1 MNEIIKNYEQSQ
13 IQQILKS
20 SKVSDFAPGDTV
32 KVNVKIKEGNKERV
46 QAFQGV
52 CIGKKNNGLNSSFTV
67 RKISS
72 GEGVERVFPLY
83 SNVIDSIERVKV
95 GDVRRAKLYYLRGLS
110 GKKARIAER
119 TDGRSYD
126 DNQFVSTIEDAE
138 EISEVSTEENK
149 SDTPVTDETPKEEVK
164 DTKTE
169 ETSSQEAPKSEDN
182 SKEEIK
188 ETKSEE
194 SLSQVEPKV
203 EDEPKEEKPVEK
215 KIEEAETKS

>member
-52 CIGKKNNGLNSSFTV
+52 CIGKKNNGLNTSFTV

-83 SNVIDSIERVKV
+83 SNVIDSIERIKV

-119 TDGRSYD
+119 TDGRAYD
-126 DNQFVSTIEDAE
+126 DKQYVSSIEDVKEVIE
-138 EISEVSTEENK
+138 EQIEEK
-149 SDTPVTDETPKEEVK
+149 KPETPVTK
-164 DTKTE
+164 
-169 ETSSQEAPKSEDN
+169 EAPVEAA
-182 SKEEIK
+182 K
-188 ETKSEE
+188 ETKTKEASPQQDSKAKE
-194 SLSQVEPKV
+194 
-203 EDEPKEEKPVEK
+203 EPKEEIPAEK
-215 KIEEAETKS
+215 KAEEAETKS

>member
-83 SNVIDSIERVKV
+83 SNVIDSIERIKV

-119 TDGRSYD
+119 TDGRAYD
-126 DNQFVSTIEDAE
+126 DKQYVSSIEDVKEVIE
-138 EISEVSTEENK
+138 EQIEEK
-149 SDTPVTDETPKEEVK
+149 KPETPVTEEVPVEVAK
-164 DTKTE
+164 ETKTE
-169 ETSSQEAPKSEDN
+169 EASPQED
-182 SKEEIK
+182 SKAK
-188 ETKSEE
+188 E
-194 SLSQVEPKV
+194 
-203 EDEPKEEKPVEK
+203 EPKEEIPAEK
-215 KIEEAETKS
+215 KAEEAETKS

>member
-1 MNEIIKNYEQSQ
+1 MEYTMNEIIKNYEQSQ
-13 IQQILKS
+13 IQQILKN
-20 SKVSDFAPGDTV
+20 SKVTDFAPGDTV

-83 SNVIDSIERVKV
+83 SNVIDSIERIKV
-95 GDVRRAKLYYLRGLS
+95 GDVRRAKLYYLRNLS

-126 DNQFVSTIEDAE
+126 DDQYVSTIKDEEPVAEEAATEVAAE
-138 EISEVSTEENK
+138 EIAQAEATVEAAAAETAEQPTEEPAAPVEENPAEPENK
-149 SDTPVTDETPKEEVK
+149 S
-164 DTKTE
+164 
-169 ETSSQEAPKSEDN
+169 
-182 SKEEIK
+182 
-188 ETKSEE
+188 
-194 SLSQVEPKV
+194 
-203 EDEPKEEKPVEK
+203 
-215 KIEEAETKS
+215 

>member
-83 SNVIDSIERVKV
+83 SNVIDSIERIKV

-119 TDGRSYD
+119 TDGRAYD
-126 DNQFVSTIEDAE
+126 DKQYVSSIEDVK
-138 EISEVSTEENK
+138 EVTEEQIEEKK
-149 SDTPVTDETPKEEVK
+149 SETPVTEEALVEVAKETKTEAASPQEDSKPKEEL
-164 DTKTE
+164 
-169 ETSSQEAPKSEDN
+169 
-182 SKEEIK
+182 KEEI
-188 ETKSEE
+188 
-194 SLSQVEPKV
+194 PA
-203 EDEPKEEKPVEK
+203 EK
-215 KIEEAETKS
+215 KAEEAETKS

>member
-13 IQQILKS
+13 IQQILKN
-20 SKVSDFAPGDTV
+20 SKVTDFAPGDTV

-83 SNVIDSIERVKV
+83 SNVIDSIERIKV
-95 GDVRRAKLYYLRGLS
+95 GDVRRAKLYYLRELS

-126 DNQFVSTIEDAE
+126 DDQYISTIKDVEAAPEEQPAE
-138 EISEVSTEENK
+138 ETPAAEEA
-149 SDTPVTDETPKEEVK
+149 PVVVEEKVEAAPQEEAPAAPEEVPAAS
-164 DTKTE
+164 E
-169 ETSSQEAPKSEDN
+169 EAPA
-182 SKEEIK
+182 EE
-188 ETKSEE
+188 
-194 SLSQVEPKV
+194 P
-203 EDEPKEEKPVEK
+203 
-215 KIEEAETKS
+215 EAKN

>member
-83 SNVIDSIERVKV
+83 SNVIDSIERIKV

-119 TDGRSYD
+119 TDGRAYD
-126 DNQFVSTIEDAE
+126 DKQYVSSIEDVKEVIE
-138 EISEVSTEENK
+138 EQIEEK
-149 SDTPVTDETPKEEVK
+149 KPETPVTEEAPVEAAKETKTEAASPQEDSKPKEQPKEEIP
-164 DTKTE
+164 
-169 ETSSQEAPKSEDN
+169 A
-182 SKEEIK
+182 
-188 ETKSEE
+188 
-194 SLSQVEPKV
+194 
-203 EDEPKEEKPVEK
+203 EK
-215 KIEEAETKS
+215 KAEEAETKS

>member
-13 IQQILKS
+13 IQQILKN
-20 SKVSDFAPGDTV
+20 SKVTDFAPGDTV

-83 SNVIDSIERVKV
+83 SNVIDSIERIKV
-95 GDVRRAKLYYLRGLS
+95 GDVRRAKLYYLRELS

-126 DNQFVSTIEDAE
+126 DDQYISTIKDVEAASEEQPAE
-138 EISEVSTEENK
+138 E
-149 SDTPVTDETPKEEVK
+149 TPAAE
-164 DTKTE
+164 
-169 ETSSQEAPKSEDN
+169 EAPVAV
-182 SKEEIK
+182 EEK
-188 ETKSEE
+188 VEAAPEEAPAASEE
-194 SLSQVEPKV
+194 APAEEP
-203 EDEPKEEKPVEK
+203 
-215 KIEEAETKS
+215 EAKN

>member
-83 SNVIDSIERVKV
+83 SNVIDSIERIKV

-119 TDGRSYD
+119 TDGRAYD
-126 DNQFVSTIEDAE
+126 DKQYVSSIEDVK
-138 EISEVSTEENK
+138 EVTEEQIEDKK
-149 SDTPVTDETPKEEVK
+149 SEAPVTEEAPVEAAKE
-164 DTKTE
+164 TKTE
-169 ETSSQEAPKSEDN
+169 EASPQED
-182 SKEEIK
+182 SKLK
-188 ETKSEE
+188 E
-194 SLSQVEPKV
+194 
-203 EDEPKEEKPVEK
+203 EPKEEIPAGK
-215 KIEEAETKS
+215 KAEEAETKS

>member
-126 DNQFVSTIEDAE
+126 DNQFVSTIKDA
-138 EISEVSTEENK
+138 EENK
-149 SDTPVTDETPKEEVK
+149 SDTPVTDETPKEEAK
-164 DTKTE
+164 ETKTE

-194 SLSQVEPKV
+194 SSPQEEPKV

>member
-83 SNVIDSIERVKV
+83 SNVIDSIERIKV

-119 TDGRSYD
+119 TDGRAYD
-126 DNQFVSTIEDAE
+126 DKQYVSSIEDVK
-138 EISEVSTEENK
+138 EVTEEQTEEKK
-149 SDTPVTDETPKEEVK
+149 SETPVTEEAPVEAAKE
-164 DTKTE
+164 TKTE
-169 ETSSQEAPKSEDN
+169 EASPQED
-182 SKEEIK
+182 SKAK
-188 ETKSEE
+188 E
-194 SLSQVEPKV
+194 
-203 EDEPKEEKPVEK
+203 EPKEEIPAEK
-215 KIEEAETKS
+215 KAEEAKTKN

>member
-83 SNVIDSIERVKV
+83 SNVIDSIERIKV

-119 TDGRSYD
+119 TDGRAYD
-126 DNQFVSTIEDAE
+126 DKQYVSSIEDVKEVIDEQIE
-138 EISEVSTEENK
+138 EKKSE
-149 SDTPVTDETPKEEVK
+149 TPVTEEAPVEAAKETKTEAASPQEDSKPKEQPKEEIP
-164 DTKTE
+164 
-169 ETSSQEAPKSEDN
+169 A
-182 SKEEIK
+182 
-188 ETKSEE
+188 
-194 SLSQVEPKV
+194 
-203 EDEPKEEKPVEK
+203 EK
-215 KIEEAETKS
+215 KAEEAETKS

>member
-1 MNEIIKNYEQSQ
+1 MEHTMNEIIKNYEQSQ

-83 SNVIDSIERVKV
+83 SNVIDSIERIKV

-119 TDGRSYD
+119 TDGRAYD
-126 DNQFVSTIEDAE
+126 DKQYVSSIE
-138 EISEVSTEENK
+138 EVKEVTEEQIEEKK
-149 SDTPVTDETPKEEVK
+149 SDTPVTEEAPVEAAKE
-164 DTKTE
+164 TKTE
-169 ETSSQEAPKSEDN
+169 EASHQED
-182 SKEEIK
+182 SKAK
-188 ETKSEE
+188 E
-194 SLSQVEPKV
+194 
-203 EDEPKEEKPVEK
+203 EPKEEIAAEK
-215 KIEEAETKS
+215 KAEEAETKS

>member
-52 CIGKKNNGLNSSFTV
+52 CIGKKNNGLNTSFTV

-83 SNVIDSIERVKV
+83 SNVIDSIERIKV

-119 TDGRSYD
+119 TDGRAYD
-126 DNQFVSTIEDAE
+126 DKQYVSSIEDVKEVIE
-138 EISEVSTEENK
+138 EQIEEKKSE
-149 SDTPVTDETPKEEVK
+149 TPVTEEAPVEAAKE
-164 DTKTE
+164 TKTE
-169 ETSSQEAPKSEDN
+169 EASPQED
-182 SKEEIK
+182 SKAK
-188 ETKSEE
+188 E
-194 SLSQVEPKV
+194 
-203 EDEPKEEKPVEK
+203 EPKEEIPAEK
-215 KIEEAETKS
+215 KAEEAETKS

>member
-83 SNVIDSIERVKV
+83 SNVIDSIERIKV

-119 TDGRSYD
+119 TDGRAYD
-126 DNQFVSTIEDAE
+126 DKQYVSSIEDVK
-138 EISEVSTEENK
+138 EVTEEQIEDKK
-149 SDTPVTDETPKEEVK
+149 SETPVTEEAPLEAAKE
-164 DTKTE
+164 TKTE
-169 ETSSQEAPKSEDN
+169 EASPQED
-182 SKEEIK
+182 SKAK
-188 ETKSEE
+188 E
-194 SLSQVEPKV
+194 
-203 EDEPKEEKPVEK
+203 EPKEEIPAEK
-215 KIEEAETKS
+215 KVEEAETKS

>member
-83 SNVIDSIERVKV
+83 SNVIDSIERIKV

-119 TDGRSYD
+119 TDGRAYD
-126 DNQFVSTIEDAE
+126 DKQYVSSIEDVKEVIE
-138 EISEVSTEENK
+138 EQIEEKKSEAPVTEEA
-149 SDTPVTDETPKEEVK
+149 PVEAAKE
-164 DTKTE
+164 TKTE
-169 ETSSQEAPKSEDN
+169 AASPQED
-182 SKEEIK
+182 SKAK
-188 ETKSEE
+188 E
-194 SLSQVEPKV
+194 
-203 EDEPKEEKPVEK
+203 EPKEEIPAEK
-215 KIEEAETKS
+215 KAEEAETKS

>member
-1 MNEIIKNYEQSQ
+1 MEHTMNEIIKNYEQSQ

-83 SNVIDSIERVKV
+83 SNVIDSIERIKV

-119 TDGRSYD
+119 TDGRAYD
-126 DNQFVSTIEDAE
+126 DKQYVSSIEDVK
-138 EISEVSTEENK
+138 EVTEEQIEEKK
-149 SDTPVTDETPKEEVK
+149 SDTPVTEEAPVEAAKE
-164 DTKTE
+164 TKTE
-169 ETSSQEAPKSEDN
+169 EASHQED
-182 SKEEIK
+182 SKAK
-188 ETKSEE
+188 E
-194 SLSQVEPKV
+194 
-203 EDEPKEEKPVEK
+203 EPKEEIAAEK
-215 KIEEAETKS
+215 KAEEAETKS